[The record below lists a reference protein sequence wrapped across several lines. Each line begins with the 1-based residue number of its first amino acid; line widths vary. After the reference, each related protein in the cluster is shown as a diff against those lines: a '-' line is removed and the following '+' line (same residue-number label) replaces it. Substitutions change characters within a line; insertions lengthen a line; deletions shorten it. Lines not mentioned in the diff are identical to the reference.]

1 MQKKMITNKKRNKEN
16 IKYNHE
22 SYNSEFP
29 FICSSVIVS
38 YFDLVSSN
46 QMNFRFVSGQ
56 TPSFGLPNTH
66 FTFLLSTCHHS
77 ISEFVNNNTQ
87 CNLPNHSQKSRVLT
101 VVRWCGGANYGDIF
115 PLWDGPNFPGPYN

>member
-87 CNLPNHSQKSRVLT
+87 CNLPNHSQKSRVLMFRGA
-101 VVRWCGGANYGDIF
+101 VVRWCELRRYFSVMGRPQF
-115 PLWDGPNFPGPYN
+115 SRTL